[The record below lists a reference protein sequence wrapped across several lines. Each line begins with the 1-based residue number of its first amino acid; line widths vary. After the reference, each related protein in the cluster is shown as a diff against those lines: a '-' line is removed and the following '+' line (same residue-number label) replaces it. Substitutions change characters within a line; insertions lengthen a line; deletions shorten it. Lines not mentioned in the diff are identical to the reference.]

1 MIWLTVFGFLYLVSF
16 GFLMTFLIGAARAN
30 ETADAITEEFI
41 YRLRH
46 GDFAEVRL
54 VA

>member
-1 MIWLTVFGFLYLVSF
+1 MIWITFFGFFYLASF
-16 GFLMTFLIGAARAN
+16 SFLMIFLVGAARAN
-30 ETADAITEEFI
+30 EAADCITEEFI
-41 YRLRH
+41 FRLRR

>member
-1 MIWLTVFGFLYLVSF
+1 MIWLTVFGFLYLLSF
-16 GFLMTFLIGAARAN
+16 GFLMTFLIGAARVS

-41 YRLRH
+41 LRLRR
-46 GDFAEVRL
+46 GDFAKAQL

>member
-1 MIWLTVFGFLYLVSF
+1 MIWLTVFGFLYLISF
-16 GFLMTFLIGAARAN
+16 GFLMTFLTGAARAN

-41 YRLRH
+41 FRLRR
-46 GDFAEVRL
+46 GEFAKARL